1 MELQLS
7 EYRKGG
13 LFWVKTGT
21 FLSMEVVRKHFVVR
35 MKLKEGDI
43 YIFINCMS

>member
-13 LFWVKTGT
+13 WFCVKTGT
-21 FLSMEVVRKHFVVR
+21 FRSMEVVKKYFIVR